1 MFNASFN
8 GDVVRFWVKTVL
20 KINPLSSNGGDKN
33 IKVMRIKETITK
45 DTMSSYFDIFSL
57 QVPFQMYG

>member
-1 MFNASFN
+1 M
-8 GDVVRFWVKTVL
+8 
-20 KINPLSSNGGDKN
+20 KITSAYIMTAFSN